1 MEGNRPESSRG
12 RCLVSTARMAA
23 YLWDTVDRPSPDKR
37 GSPQRDAGAT
47 RQRLQ
52 RAALELFAS
61 AGYRGTTTPA
71 LARGAGVAEGTI
83 YRHFMGKQHLYNVVY
98 QATQA
103 WATNLVGEVDRD
115 HGRDVHRRLELV
127 ARRLTESAA
136 RDPAAVH
143 MLLARP
149 AHGLLDDTSLEAAGR
164 FTAAIERIVAE
175 GKAAGTVRAGPA
187 DLWATVWLEVVALAL
202 HRISRQEWQPDS
214 PHTRQTLEAAWAAIA
229 GAGASDQLSSGEPA

>member
-1 MEGNRPESSRG
+1 
-12 RCLVSTARMAA
+12 
-23 YLWDTVDRPSPDKR
+23 
-37 GSPQRDAGAT
+37 
-47 RQRLQ
+47 LQ

-71 LARGAGVAEGTI
+71 LARGAGIAEGTI
-83 YRHFMGKQHLYNVVY
+83 YRHFTGKQHLYNVVY

-103 WATNLVGEVDRD
+103 WAADLVAEVDRD
-115 HGRDVHRRLELV
+115 HGPDARVRLERI
-127 ARRLTESAA
+127 ARRLTESAD

-149 AHGLLDDTSLEAAGR
+149 ASGLLDDTSRVAAGR
-164 FTAAIERIVAE
+164 FNAAVERIVAE
-175 GKAAGTVRAGPA
+175 GKAAGTVRSGPA

-202 HRISRQEWQPDS
+202 HRITRKEWQPDS

-229 GAGASDQLSSGEPA
+229 GDGAADRPNPEVPA

>member
-1 MEGNRPESSRG
+1 
-12 RCLVSTARMAA
+12 
-23 YLWDTVDRPSPDKR
+23 VDQPLTDKEAP
-37 GSPQRDAGAT
+37 PQRDARAT

-52 RAALELFAS
+52 RTALELFAS

-83 YRHFMGKQHLYNVVY
+83 YRHFTGKQHLYNVVY
-98 QATQA
+98 QATQS
-103 WATNLVGEVDRD
+103 WAVDLVAEVDRD
-115 HGRDVHRRLELV
+115 RGPDARVRLERV
-127 ARRLTESAA
+127 ARRLTESAD

-149 AHGLLDDTSLEAAGR
+149 ARGLLDDTSRVAAGR
-164 FTAAIERIVAE
+164 FNAAVERIVAE
-175 GKAAGTVRAGPA
+175 GKSSGTVRAGPA

-202 HRISRQEWQPDS
+202 HRITRREWQPDS

-229 GAGASDQLSSGEPA
+229 GGGAADRGSPGEPA

>member
-1 MEGNRPESSRG
+1 M
-12 RCLVSTARMAA
+12 
-23 YLWDTVDRPSPDKR
+23 DRPTPHEGKSPH
-37 GSPQRDAGAT
+37 RDARDT

-61 AGYRGTTTPA
+61 AGYRGATTPA

-83 YRHFMGKQHLYNVVY
+83 YRHFTGKQHLYNVVY

-103 WATNLVGEVDRD
+103 WATDLVAEVDRD
-115 HGRDVHRRLELV
+115 HRQDARRRLDRV

-149 AHGLLDDTSLEAAGR
+149 SPDLLDDTSRAAGDR
-164 FTAAIERIVAE
+164 FHTAVERIVAE
-175 GKAAGTVRAGPA
+175 GKASGAVRAGPA

-202 HRISRQEWQPDS
+202 HRISRQEWQPGS

-229 GAGASDQLSSGEPA
+229 GPGTSDQLKSGDRA

>member
-1 MEGNRPESSRG
+1 M
-12 RCLVSTARMAA
+12 
-23 YLWDTVDRPSPDKR
+23 DRPTPSKGKGPT
-37 GSPQRDAGAT
+37 RDAPAT

-83 YRHFMGKQHLYNVVY
+83 YRHFTGKRHLYNVVY

-103 WATNLVGEVDRD
+103 WATDLVAEVDHD
-115 HGRDVHRRLELV
+115 HRQDARRRLDRV

-149 AHGLLDDTSLEAAGR
+149 SPDLLDDASRAAGDR
-164 FTAAIERIVAE
+164 FHAAVERIVAE
-175 GKAAGTVRAGPA
+175 GKSAGAVRAGPA

-202 HRISRQEWQPDS
+202 HRITRRQWQPDS

-229 GAGASDQLSSGEPA
+229 GAGTSDQPKSGDGP

>member
-1 MEGNRPESSRG
+1 M
-12 RCLVSTARMAA
+12 
-23 YLWDTVDRPSPDKR
+23 DRPTPHTGKA
-37 GSPQRDAGAT
+37 PHRDARAT

-83 YRHFMGKQHLYNVVY
+83 YRHFTGKRHLYNVVY

-103 WATNLVGEVDRD
+103 WATDLVAEVDRD
-115 HGRDVHRRLELV
+115 HRRDAHRRLDRV
-127 ARRLTESAA
+127 ALRLTESAA

-149 AHGLLDDTSLEAAGR
+149 SPDLLDDASRAAGDR
-164 FTAAIERIVAE
+164 FRSAIERIVAE
-175 GKAAGTVRAGPA
+175 GKAAGAVRPGPA

-202 HRISRQEWQPDS
+202 HRITRQQWQPDS

-229 GAGASDQLSSGEPA
+229 GPGDAAQDRPPPGVSA

>member
-1 MEGNRPESSRG
+1 ME
-12 RCLVSTARMAA
+12 
-23 YLWDTVDRPSPDKR
+23 RPSPDQRK
-37 GSPQRDAGAT
+37 SPQRDARAT

-71 LARGAGVAEGTI
+71 LARRAGVAEGTI
-83 YRHFMGKQHLYNVVY
+83 YRHFTGKQHLYNVVY
-98 QATQA
+98 QATQG
-103 WATNLVGEVDRD
+103 WATDLVAEVDRD
-115 HGRDVHRRLELV
+115 QGPDARSRLERV

-149 AHGLLDDTSLEAAGR
+149 TPGLLDDTSRQAATRFNEAVEG
-164 FTAAIERIVAE
+164 IVAE

-202 HRISRQEWQPDS
+202 HRIARGEWLPDA
-214 PHTRQTLEAAWAAIA
+214 PHARQTLEAAWSAIA
-229 GAGASDQLSSGEPA
+229 RGGERSEP

>member
-1 MEGNRPESSRG
+1 M
-12 RCLVSTARMAA
+12 
-23 YLWDTVDRPSPDKR
+23 DRPSTEKR
-37 GSPQRDAGAT
+37 ESPQRDARAT

-83 YRHFMGKQHLYNVVY
+83 YRHFTGKQHLYNVVY
-98 QATQA
+98 QATQS
-103 WATNLVGEVDRD
+103 WATDLVAEVDQD
-115 HGRDVHRRLELV
+115 HGPDARRRLERV
-127 ARRLTESAA
+127 ARRLTESAD

-149 AHGLLDDTSLEAAGR
+149 ARGLLDDTSRLAAGR
-164 FTAAIERIVAE
+164 FNAAVERIVAE

-202 HRISRQEWQPDS
+202 HRIVRQEWQPDS
-214 PHTRQTLEAAWAAIA
+214 PHTTQTLEAAWAAIA
-229 GAGASDQLSSGEPA
+229 AGGS

>member
-1 MEGNRPESSRG
+1 
-12 RCLVSTARMAA
+12 MAA
-23 YLWDTVDRPSPDKR
+23 YLWNTVDRPLTDKEAP
-37 GSPQRDAGAT
+37 PQRDARAT

-83 YRHFMGKQHLYNVVY
+83 YRHFTGKRHLYNVVY
-98 QATQA
+98 QATQS
-103 WATNLVGEVDRD
+103 WAVDLVAEVDSD
-115 HGRDVHRRLELV
+115 HGPDARMRLERL
-127 ARRLTESAA
+127 ARRLTESAD

-149 AHGLLDDTSLEAAGR
+149 ARDLLDDTSRVAAGR
-164 FTAAIERIVAE
+164 FNAAVERIVAE

-202 HRISRQEWQPDS
+202 HRITRQEWQPDS

-229 GAGASDQLSSGEPA
+229 GGGAADRRDPGETA

>member
-1 MEGNRPESSRG
+1 M
-12 RCLVSTARMAA
+12 
-23 YLWDTVDRPSPDKR
+23 DRPTSHK
-37 GSPQRDAGAT
+37 GKAPQRDARAT

-61 AGYRGTTTPA
+61 TGYRGTTTPA

-83 YRHFMGKQHLYNVVY
+83 YRHFTGKRHLYNVVY

-103 WATNLVGEVDRD
+103 WATDLVAEVDRD
-115 HGRDVHRRLELV
+115 HRQDARRRLDRV

-149 AHGLLDDTSLEAAGR
+149 LPDLLDDASRAAGDR
-164 FTAAIERIVAE
+164 FRSAIERIVAE
-175 GKAAGTVRAGPA
+175 GKAAGAVRPGPA

-202 HRISRQEWQPDS
+202 HRITRQQWQPDS

-229 GAGASDQLSSGEPA
+229 GPGGAAQDQPPPGVSA

>member
-1 MEGNRPESSRG
+1 M
-12 RCLVSTARMAA
+12 
-23 YLWDTVDRPSPDKR
+23 DRPTPHKR
-37 GSPQRDAGAT
+37 KPTHRDARAT

-61 AGYRGTTTPA
+61 AGYRGATTPA
-71 LARGAGVAEGTI
+71 LARAAGVAEGTI
-83 YRHFMGKQHLYNVVY
+83 YRHFTGKQHLYNVVY

-103 WATNLVGEVDRD
+103 WATDLVAEV
-115 HGRDVHRRLELV
+115 GRDNRQDARRRLDRV

-136 RDPAAVH
+136 RDPAAVQ

-149 AHGLLDDTSLEAAGR
+149 SPDLLDQTSREAADR
-164 FTAAIERIVAE
+164 FHTAVERIVAE
-175 GKAAGTVRAGPA
+175 GKSAGVVRAGPA

-202 HRISRQEWQPDS
+202 HRITRQEWQPDS

-229 GAGASDQLSSGEPA
+229 GPNGAASDQLPPGGPA